1 MKCLMAR
8 GLMCGW
14 TGVHNPT
21 YSAATLDANTSPTAA
36 LTAVT
41 CTSSCNGY
49 VVGYGA
55 AYTNRGS
62 GLVDYGQNS
71 PLLTSLKLML
81 SVASD
86 FSLGLKY
93 LVLSDKNLSQLTNN
107 ADSYPAY
114 GQMLDY
120 INGMGIPTLRCCMS
134 ELEAKGYGYSEDY
147 TYYKQFR
154 GIIVLLDRL
163 DTDTYKPTD
172 AFLKTLA
179 TAFKAGCPFIVM
191 QKDGYSGIDTFNR
204 LFADLH
210 MSFNASTWVQFH
222 SSAVQEYVS
231 RFGTDTA
238 WQGISSLS
246 NSPLFLAGCASYN
259 INVAQ
264 GSQIAGLQG
273 TWYVLGCVDEVKVDD
288 PDVWPG
294 VVQSNKCCL
303 PANSWYSADFDISMD
318 ILKPDDW
325 RTGLESKA
333 LVPNFWGDWQ
343 DQEKSKNYLYIES
356 RGLKHPGFNTPAY
369 QANIINY
376 RGVWYSGTR
385 SYNVL
390 VIDRATGNAVDY
402 RQFDVFGS
410 TAQAQALAAYLNS
423 LDASKIVVVAAH
435 DEPMANVKNSPY
447 GVADALMRIG
457 GSHNVLNYRM
467 KYRGAYILVGIPDLG
482 DGRGLERY
490 VGAVDDDPASVT
502 SLRVDLKRNA
512 CPKII
517 PIMSDNNGR
526 VYMAEFIG
534 HNDRVI
540 VDANYVHFRTAVLD
554 WNAGEIIRRA
564 VNKVK
569 LNGNN
574 RILVACD
581 ISELLTTP
589 SASGHFAF
597 ESVLKNAGYAVDIWG
612 IPDRPVAKPKDFT
625 PYGAVVLALASEGNN
640 RKIEPFVDSLMSAV
654 RRGVGLFF
662 AGDWHPKTS
671 NLLLRYYSLVTTLLS
686 TTDSSGF
693 DLQANAGKH
702 TGSDLIRGLNGHL
715 VNDLINNCC
724 IEQNLGLVPVAIDTE
739 TLQMLGVKNSG
750 RTLSFRYSRMLEAYD
765 NLKQFYYNGY
775 ASLTDMRFKKLDMKG
790 TDDFTFTIGL
800 PCVPQLDQPDIAIT
814 DCTVTEGNEALI
826 FGSHISSFVESMWFV
841 TGDGTSRTDVMLNRS
856 KISDVSNWNSM
867 LRNYGVRMTLTS
879 DPNGDSNYENW
890 YAHVIYKI
898 YVPKSDTYLWRLSSD
913 NYMSWSLDG
922 TPIFTNNSDD
932 NLYKNYKQDS
942 IYLSQGHHV
951 IEVINRNDGDGGG
964 WGGNPY
970 AFCLLI
976 HKDFAIPL
984 EQMTGGVDAQVT
996 ITLSEAL
1003 RSYEPLT
1010 VTYTTQDGSAVAN
1023 SDYKPISGSVDFQC
1037 GEQTKTLTVPIVRD
1051 SIHEDLEKFNVVL
1064 TSASR
1069 GQIVDSLGEITITD
1083 DDAAAPVSSGALVAR
1098 WWVPYAEFSSGWGG
1112 QGKRLFTENPAWHQ
1126 GQRIVLYFMRFA
1138 RLASVDPNAYACVG
1152 YKRVVCVWGDNSTQ
1166 TFYECLEKSY
1176 KSYAYPGSALTNAPY
1191 YALGTSQ
1198 FSAGGLVLVDNGMYI
1213 NVDDTYTNNLYGM
1226 SGDADAVYIY
1236 AYAVPDSDDYAPLPR
1251 YACQN
1256 NVGVQADAQ
1265 LYGLIDYPVIEYQD
1279 FIESNGYQGSVY
1291 PDLSGLQTATVQAAK
1306 DTLFRVINNAHG
1318 TDYVRVP
1325 TLVPPEDYPEVK
1337 FISSWSAYNRMG
1349 LSSADYKTAQLCA
1362 VVVNYYCEVSRYSLS
1377 DYKSNISKLT
1387 QWGCAPYPGLSWGP
1401 LNMEEQSDLCY
1412 IWSRDSF
1419 ANLGKDRY

>member
-14 TGVHNPT
+14 TGAHNPA
-21 YSAATLDANTSPTAA
+21 YNAATLDANTSPTAA

-49 VVGYGA
+49 VIGYGA
-55 AYTNRGS
+55 AYTNKGS
-62 GLVDYGQNS
+62 GLVDYSKNS
-71 PLLTSLKLML
+71 PLITSLKLML

-107 ADSYPAY
+107 ADSYPAF

-172 AFLKTLA
+172 VFLKTLA

-222 SSAVQEYVS
+222 SSAIQEYIG

-273 TWYVLGCVDEVKVDD
+273 TWYVLGCVDEVKVDE

-343 DQEKSKNYLYIES
+343 DPEKSKNYLYIES
-356 RGLKHPGFNTPAY
+356 RGLKNPGFNTPGY

-423 LDASKIVVVAAH
+423 LDASKIVVVASH
-435 DEPMANVKNSPY
+435 DEPMNNVKNSPY

-467 KYRGAYILVGIPDLG
+467 KYRGAYILVGIPELG

-534 HNDRVI
+534 HNDRVV

-554 WNAGEIIRRA
+554 WNASEVIRRA

-589 SASGHFAF
+589 STPGHFAF
-597 ESVLKNAGYAVDIWG
+597 ESVLRNAGYAVDIWG

-640 RKIEPFVDSLMSAV
+640 RKIEPFVDALMSAV

-671 NLLLRYYSLVTTLLS
+671 NLLLRYYSLVTTLLP

-693 DLQANAGKH
+693 DLQANASKH
-702 TGSDLIRGLNGHL
+702 TGSDLVRGLNGHL

-790 TDDFTFTIGL
+790 TDDFTFTVGL

-826 FGSHISSFVESMWFV
+826 FGSHLTNLVTRKWFV
-841 TGDGTSRTDVMLNRS
+841 TSEGASYTDVSLVRDR
-856 KISDVSNWNSM
+856 IPDVGAWGSLIRAYG
-867 LRNYGVRMTLTS
+867 LRLIANNDTNK
-879 DPNGDSNYENW
+879 DWAYEGW
-890 YAHVIYKI
+890 YAHVVYRF
-898 YVPKSDTYLWRLSSD
+898 YVPKSDTYLWRLAAD
-913 NYMSWSLDG
+913 NYMTWAVDG
-922 TPIFTNNSDD
+922 NVVFVAESVDS
-932 NLYKNYKQDS
+932 YYRSYKQDS
-942 IYLSQGHHV
+942 VYLAEGWHELEIV
-951 IEVINRNDGDGGG
+951 NRNDWDGGG

-970 AFCLLI
+970 GFCLLI
-976 HKDFAIPL
+976 HKDFSVPV

-1010 VTYTTQDGSAVAN
+1010 VTYTTQNGSAVAN
-1023 SDYKPISGSVDFQC
+1023 SDYVPVSGSVDFQC
-1037 GEQTKTLTVPIVRD
+1037 GEQTKTLTIPIVRD
-1051 SIHEDLEKFNVVL
+1051 STHEDLEKFNVVL

-1069 GQIVDSLGEITITD
+1069 GQIVDSLGEITIAD
-1083 DDAAAPVSSGALVAR
+1083 DDAEVIDTGALVAR
-1098 WWVPYAEFSSGWGG
+1098 WWVPYSELSTQWGG
-1112 QGKRLFTENPAWHQ
+1112 FGKYLTTQDARWHQ
-1126 GQRIVLYFMRFA
+1126 GNRIVLYVLQFA
-1138 RLASVDPNAYACVG
+1138 NIPSVGSQAFVSHG
-1152 YKRVVCVWGDNSTQ
+1152 YLRVVCVWDGNGRQ
-1166 TFYECLEKSY
+1166 TFHSVLNSKGKGVS
-1176 KSYAYPGSALTNAPY
+1176 SYASPSETGPGENY
-1191 YALGTSQ
+1191 YSLGTSYRSKEG
-1198 FSAGGLVLVDNGMYI
+1198 FVFTEDGMFL
-1213 NVDDTYTNNLYGM
+1213 DDTAFAVT
-1226 SGDADAVYIY
+1226 SPAIEHADALYIY
-1236 AYAVPDSDDYAPLPR
+1236 AYAVPDDNTIAPLPT
-1251 YACQN
+1251 YSSQN
-1256 NVGVQADAQ
+1256 SVGVQADAQ
-1265 LYGLIDYPVIEYQD
+1265 VYGMIDYSEVRTEQFIEY
-1279 FIESNGYQGSVY
+1279 NGYQGTVY
-1291 PDLSGLQTATVQAAK
+1291 PDLDGLPTSTQNADR
-1306 DTLFRVINNAHG
+1306 DTLYRVLDFNGNLE
-1318 TDYVRVP
+1318 YVRVP
-1325 TLVPPEDYPEVK
+1325 TLVTPETHPDVV
-1337 FISSWSAYNRMG
+1337 FWSNWSAINTMWLGDRARLDKCTTVHNR
-1349 LSSADYKTAQLCA
+1349 
-1362 VVVNYYCEVSRYSLS
+1362 YCQVSNYSLATYEANIR
-1377 DYKSNISKLT
+1377 DYTL
-1387 QWGCAPYPGLSWGP
+1387 WGCAPYAGLSWGSP
-1401 LNMEEQSDLCY
+1401 NKNSSDQTYL
-1412 IWSRDSF
+1412 WSRKGL
-1419 ANLGKDRY
+1419 ARLGSDKY